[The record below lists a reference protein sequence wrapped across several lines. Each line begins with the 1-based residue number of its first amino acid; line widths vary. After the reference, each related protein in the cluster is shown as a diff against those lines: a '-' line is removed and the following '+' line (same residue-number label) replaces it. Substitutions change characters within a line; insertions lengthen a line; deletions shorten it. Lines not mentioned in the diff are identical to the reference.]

1 MLYIIY
7 WNDSFLFLVYGE
19 KTKMKKKVRG
29 KKKKVGLAV
38 TSGTQGVVLT
48 AEVHLLRQRSILY
61 LVDKSMTIREVARH
75 LKTTQA
81 SIKSFFED
89 DDYVEELNL
98 RIERVHG
105 IDSGFRTDQ
114 AKITLSNL
122 YEELR
127 RREVE
132 DELKD
137 VSTRD
142 LHRMI
147 TETQKELRLDTP
159 GAFTSKIGVTDLGNL
174 QDRYKNSLSGKLHKV
189 KKVTKKKKKIKNV
202 TPKRSFDEEA
212 DGDNQTRSSGFG

>member
-1 MLYIIY
+1 
-7 WNDSFLFLVYGE
+7 
-19 KTKMKKKVRG
+19 MKKKVKG
-29 KKKKVGLAV
+29 KTKKSNLALA
-38 TSGTQGVVLT
+38 SGTQGITLT
-48 AEVHLLRQRSILY
+48 PEIHLLRQRSILY
-61 LVDKSMTIREVARH
+61 LVDKSMTVREVARH

-81 SIKSFFED
+81 TIKSFFGE

-98 RIERVHG
+98 RIEKVHG
-105 IDSGFRTDQ
+105 IDSEFRTDQ

-159 GAFTSKIGVTDLGNL
+159 GAFTSKVGVTDLGKL
-174 QDRYKNSLSGKLHKV
+174 QDRYKHSLSGKLHKV

-212 DGDNQTRSSGFG
+212 DGDNKVRSGGLG

>member
-1 MLYIIY
+1 
-7 WNDSFLFLVYGE
+7 
-19 KTKMKKKVRG
+19 MKKKVRG
-29 KKKKVGLAV
+29 KNKKSNLSL
-38 TSGTQGVVLT
+38 TSATQGISLT
-48 AEVHLLRQRSILY
+48 AEIHLLRQRSILY
-61 LVDKSMTIREVARH
+61 LIDKNMTIREVARH

-81 SIKSFFED
+81 TIKSFFGDEE
-89 DDYVEELNL
+89 YVEELNL
-98 RIERVHG
+98 RIEKVHG
-105 IDSGFRTDQ
+105 IDSEFRTDQ

-159 GAFTSKIGVTDLGNL
+159 GAFTSKVGVTDLGKL
-174 QDRYKNSLSGKLHKV
+174 QDRYKHSLSGRLHKV
-189 KKVTKKKKKIKNV
+189 KKITKKKKKIKNV
-202 TPKRSFDEEA
+202 TPKRSFDGEA
-212 DGDNQTRSSGFG
+212 DGDDKIRSSGLG

>member
-1 MLYIIY
+1 
-7 WNDSFLFLVYGE
+7 
-19 KTKMKKKVRG
+19 MKKKVKG
-29 KKKKVGLAV
+29 KKKKTNLALA
-38 TSGTQGVVLT
+38 SATQGITLT
-48 AEVHLLRQRSILY
+48 PEIHLLRQRSILY
-61 LVDKSMTIREVARH
+61 LVDKSMTIREVARN
-75 LKTTQA
+75 LSTTQA
-81 SIKSFFED
+81 TIKSFFGDEE
-89 DDYVEELNL
+89 YVEELNN
-98 RIERVHG
+98 RIEKVHG

-137 VSTRD
+137 VNTRD

-159 GAFTSKIGVTDLGNL
+159 GAFTSKVGVTDLGNL
-174 QDRYKNSLSGKLHKV
+174 QDRYKHSLSGRLHKV

-212 DGDNQTRSSGFG
+212 DGDNKVRSSGLG

>member
-1 MLYIIY
+1 
-7 WNDSFLFLVYGE
+7 
-19 KTKMKKKVRG
+19 MKKKVKG
-29 KKKKVGLAV
+29 KKKKSSLALIP
-38 TSGTQGVVLT
+38 GTQGVTLT

-75 LKTTQA
+75 LETTQA
-81 SIKSFFED
+81 TIKSFFRDEN
-89 DDYVEELNL
+89 YVEELNL
-98 RIERVHG
+98 RIEKVHG
-105 IDSGFRTDQ
+105 IDSEFRTDQ

-159 GAFTSKIGVTDLGNL
+159 GAFTSKVGVTDLGNL

-189 KKVTKKKKKIKNV
+189 RKVTKKKKKVKNV
-202 TPKRSFDEEA
+202 TPERKFGEEA
-212 DGDNQTRSSGFG
+212 DGDNKARSSGLG

>member
-1 MLYIIY
+1 MR
-7 WNDSFLFLVYGE
+7 
-19 KTKMKKKVRG
+19 KKVRG
-29 KKKKVGLAV
+29 KKKKSNLAL
-38 TSGTQGVVLT
+38 TSGTQGISLT

-61 LVDKSMTIREVARH
+61 LIDKKMTIREVARN

-81 SIKSFFED
+81 TIKSFFED
-89 DDYVEELNL
+89 DEYVEELND
-98 RIERVHG
+98 RMEKVHG
-105 IDSGFRTDQ
+105 IDSGFREDQ

-147 TETQKELRLDTP
+147 TETQKELRLETP
-159 GAFTSKIGVTDLGNL
+159 GAFTSKVGVTDLGNL
-174 QDRYKNSLSGKLHKV
+174 QDRYKHSLSGRLHKV

-212 DGDNQTRSSGFG
+212 DGDNKVRSGGLG